1 MKTKIPPPLVALI
14 AMLLT
19 FLSRDYLDIF
29 YLHPHLQRTL
39 FLLFLV
45 IGVSVIFLAT
55 RQFKIS
61 KTTVNPLKPE
71 TASSLVTS
79 GIFRRTRNPMYLG
92 LTSLLISFSIY
103 FSSVFG
109 IIIYL
114 PLFISYITIFQIIP
128 EEDAMNKL
136 FSNDYKS
143 YCLESEKMDLN
154 N

>member
-45 IGVSVIFLAT
+45 VGVSVIFLAT

-143 YCLESEKMDLN
+143 YCLKVRRWI
-154 N
+154 

>member
-1 MKTKIPPPLVALI
+1 MKTMIPPPLVALI

-19 FLSRDYLDIF
+19 FLSRNYLDIF

-39 FLLFLV
+39 FILFLV
-45 IGVSVIFLAT
+45 IGISVIFLAT
-55 RQFKIS
+55 RQFKAL

-79 GIFRRTRNPMYLG
+79 GIFSRTRNPMYLG
-92 LTSLLISFSIY
+92 LASLLISFSIY

-114 PLFISYITIFQIIP
+114 PLFVSYITIFQIIP

-136 FSNDYKS
+136 FGNDYKS
-143 YCLESEKMDLN
+143 YCLKVRRWI
-154 N
+154 

>member
-1 MKTKIPPPLVALI
+1 MKIKIPPPLVALI

-79 GIFRRTRNPMYLG
+79 GIFSRTRNPMYLG

-143 YCLESEKMDLN
+143 YCLKVRRWI
-154 N
+154 

>member
-114 PLFISYITIFQIIP
+114 PLFVSYITIFQIIP

-143 YCLESEKMDLN
+143 YCLKVRRWI
-154 N
+154 

>member
-1 MKTKIPPPLVALI
+1 MKTKIPPPLVTLI

-143 YCLESEKMDLN
+143 YCLKVRRWI
-154 N
+154 

>member
-19 FLSRDYLDIF
+19 FLSRNYLDIF

-143 YCLESEKMDLN
+143 YCLKVRRWI
-154 N
+154 

>member
-14 AMLLT
+14 VMLLT

-143 YCLESEKMDLN
+143 YCLKVRRWI
-154 N
+154 

>member
-1 MKTKIPPPLVALI
+1 MKAKIPPPVVALI

-79 GIFRRTRNPMYLG
+79 GIFSRTRNPMYLG

-143 YCLESEKMDLN
+143 YCLKVRRWI
-154 N
+154 

>member
-136 FSNDYKS
+136 FNNDYKS
-143 YCLESEKMDLN
+143 YCLKVRRWI
-154 N
+154 

>member
-1 MKTKIPPPLVALI
+1 MKTKIPPPVVALI

-19 FLSRDYLDIF
+19 FLSRNYLDIF

-79 GIFRRTRNPMYLG
+79 GIFSRTRNPMYLG

-143 YCLESEKMDLN
+143 YCLKVRRWI
-154 N
+154 